1 MNLIKIGVFLMSIF
15 SHCTYAKLPFKAFAE
30 PYIEK
35 SVTSSSQK
43 IGNISSQTGDASAF
57 SIGSRLGLE
66 SLIGLIGG
74 IGFDYTSA
82 IVTNAISSNSS
93 YDLSFQSIDAFIGFK
108 FLDVYRLSYSRSI
121 SGKSTA
127 NDGANRDVNFS
138 SNKISFGVLLNQKA
152 YLEISRA
159 EKYSEL
165 ASTNVS
171 VASRADLYDTY
182 SIGVTYPIELY

>member
-1 MNLIKIGVFLMSIF
+1 MNLIRIF
-15 SHCTYAKLPFKAFAE
+15 IFIISFFSFCSYAELPFKAFAE

-43 IGNISSQTGDASAF
+43 IGNINSQTGDASAF

-82 IVTNAISSNSS
+82 IVTNSIPSNSS
-93 YDLSFQSIDAFIGFK
+93 YDLSFQSIDAFVGLK

-121 SGKSTA
+121 SGKSSA
-127 NDGANRDVNFS
+127 NDGANRDVKFS
-138 SNKISFGVLLNQKA
+138 SNKISLGILLNQKA

-165 ASTNVS
+165 GSTNSS

-182 SIGVTYPIELY
+182 SIGLTYPIELF